1 MRVATLKDGEWV
13 YPTHSGY
20 ILGCCDCG
28 LTHKFDFIVLRKA
41 GTKKILN
48 GVEIAFRAYRI
59 EKKKK
64 RKKKRKKK

>member
-1 MRVATLKDGEWV
+1 MTPKTIEEGEWV

-28 LTHKFDFIVLRKA
+28 LQHKMDFIVISTRK
-41 GTKKILN
+41 KRLILN
-48 GVEIAFRAYRI
+48 DAEIAFRCYRI

-64 RKKKRKKK
+64 KGIK